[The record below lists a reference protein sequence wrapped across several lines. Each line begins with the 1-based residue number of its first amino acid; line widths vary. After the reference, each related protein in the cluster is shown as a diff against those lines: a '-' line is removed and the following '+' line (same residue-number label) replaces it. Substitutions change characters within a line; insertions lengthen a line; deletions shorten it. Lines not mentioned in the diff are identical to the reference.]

1 MSSRRGTTGGS
12 DSQRVNY
19 LNNHFSRKITVED
32 AVRIAGISRSA
43 FFLRFPAENG
53 MTVSRHLNRR
63 RLAAVEWL
71 VASGIP
77 REEVAQRCGENPIA
91 DGKNWK
97 QGVGR
102 NHPLPARRRITG
114 TAIDDK
120 FTVFLNG
127 KPTAAFE
134 SVLRR
139 VIRQMPQFSP

>member
-43 FFLRFPAENG
+43 LFLRFPAENS

-91 DGKNWK
+91 DGK
-97 QGVGR
+97 
-102 NHPLPARRRITG
+102 TG
-114 TAIDDK
+114 
-120 FTVFLNG
+120 N
-127 KPTAAFE
+127 
-134 SVLRR
+134 R
-139 VIRQMPQFSP
+139 VSGATIRFRPGAVYPEQRSATSSPFS